1 MSQCLRDQ
9 TGEFSCKYVRVFV
22 TVRYFEFPTFLL
34 DSFLL
39 ALGLLLSLEVLL
51 NLHFLRSFV
60 LRDTVLLVL
69 ETVSY
74 LRLW

>member
-39 ALGLLLSLEVLL
+39 DLGLYLSLGVLLS
-51 NLHFLRSFV
+51 LHFLRSFV

-69 ETVSY
+69 ETGSY

>member
-39 ALGLLLSLEVLL
+39 ALGLYLGLEVLL

-69 ETVSY
+69 ETGSY